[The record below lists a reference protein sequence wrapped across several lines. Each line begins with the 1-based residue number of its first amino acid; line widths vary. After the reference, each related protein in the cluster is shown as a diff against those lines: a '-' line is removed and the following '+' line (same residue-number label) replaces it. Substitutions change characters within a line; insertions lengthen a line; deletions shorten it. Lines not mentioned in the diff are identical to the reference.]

1 MARRT
6 NYQFERRER
15 EKRKA
20 DKRQKRQ
27 EERVERAK
35 ARKLREQNGAP
46 EPNDGEEH
54 ELQ

>member
-20 DKRQKRQ
+20 EKRQRRQ

-35 ARKLREQNGAP
+35 ARKLKEQDGAP
-46 EPNDGEEH
+46 EPNGGEEH

>member
-20 DKRQKRQ
+20 EKRQKRQ

-35 ARKLREQNGAP
+35 ARTLREQDGAP
-46 EPNDGEEH
+46 EPDDDEE
-54 ELQ
+54 Q

>member
-15 EKRKA
+15 EMRTA
-20 DKRQKRQ
+20 DKRPTRQ

-35 ARKLREQNGAP
+35 ARKLKEQDGAP
-46 EPNDGEEH
+46 EPNDGEE
-54 ELQ
+54 Q

>member
-46 EPNDGEEH
+46 EPNGAEEH
-54 ELQ
+54 EVQ